1 MNSDP
6 CQQQRDEVEAAL
18 NEYERILQGSEPDS
32 DPVGRATPVMGGDL
46 GSRFYETIGR
56 YEAARRRYRTAVR
69 TLSECLRQR
78 ADNSGD

>member
-18 NEYERILQGSEPDS
+18 KEYERILEGSEPDP

-46 GSRFYETIGR
+46 GSRFYENIGR
-56 YEAARRRYRTAVR
+56 HEAARRRYRTAVR
-69 TLSECLRQR
+69 SLSECLRQQ
-78 ADNSGD
+78 ATGSGD